1 MNLRLAASLL
11 LALTPVTAL
20 ADPTAPDP
28 QLSAWLQGRDAR
40 LIDWLPDGTL
50 LISTRFGEVRQLHRV
65 ASPLGQREQLSFGE
79 EPAEDALPSAQ
90 TATEWIQLQARGDGS
105 FLLLP
110 TQAHQSPGAPLA
122 PGLVS
127 RQRPIRAHDGHR
139 IAYGS
144 HREDGE
150 NPGLTVLD
158 PRLPTAPQRACPA
171 ARAVLAQDWSYDDAR
186 VLLIEATSS
195 DTSTLQVCD
204 LSTGKLTRI
213 EPDAGTSAKDTQV
226 IAAQFSRDGRGV
238 YFVST
243 HGDDFT
249 QLRYVDQYTRESR
262 VIARQAGADITQ
274 LTLSADGRWLA
285 WTVAEAGGDR
295 LVVRDQ
301 TTARELALAP
311 LPAGAQIGRLAFD
324 GGGTQLALSVDS
336 AQAASEVLVYTLT
349 GSTSLSVW
357 THSEQGLLPDLPR
370 VTPQQVRFASWD
382 GDERGPRQVPAWL
395 YQPPGEGPHPVL
407 IDLPDSPGARF
418 RPGWDPLLQHLVM
431 QQGWAVIAPQLR
443 GSGGYGRNWQM
454 LDNGKLREDP
464 LRDLGALLVWIRLQ
478 PDLDANRVVLRGS
491 GYGAYQVM
499 AALAQFGD
507 RLAGGITVGGFG
519 RFAPWLY
526 SHTSW
531 QRELLRSEL
540 GDERDSAVREA
551 LERISPLTRA
561 GSIRKPLLMALPP
574 ADAVNA
580 VVVDDLQTLSDRVLA
595 HGEEVTTVKA
605 PNAGPAWHRKAE
617 RDAWLQAVAQFLRR
631 RTATQ

>member
-1 MNLRLAASLL
+1 
-11 LALTPVTAL
+11 
-20 ADPTAPDP
+20 
-28 QLSAWLQGRDAR
+28 
-40 LIDWLPDGTL
+40 GTL

-65 ASPLGQREQLSFGE
+65 TSPLGQREQLSFGE

-110 TQAHQSPGAPLA
+110 TQARQLPGTPLA

-127 RQRPIRAHDGHR
+127 RQRPIRAHDGQR

-158 PRLPTAPQRACPA
+158 PRLPTAPQVACPA

-204 LSTGKLTRI
+204 LASGKLTRI
-213 EPDAGTSAKDTQV
+213 EPDAGTAAKDTQV

-262 VIARQAGADITQ
+262 VIARHAGADITQ
-274 LTLSADGRWLA
+274 LHLSADGHWLA

-301 TTARELALAP
+301 TTARVLALAP
-311 LPAGAQIGRLAFD
+311 LPAGALIGRMAFD

-349 GSTSLSVW
+349 GSTTLSVW

-370 VTPQQVRFASWD
+370 VTPQSMRFASWD
-382 GDERGPRQVPAWL
+382 GDERGPRQVPAWI

-418 RPGWDPLLQHLVM
+418 RPGWDPLLQ
-431 QQGWAVIAPQLR
+431 
-443 GSGGYGRNWQM
+443 
-454 LDNGKLREDP
+454 
-464 LRDLGALLVWIRLQ
+464 
-478 PDLDANRVVLRGS
+478 
-491 GYGAYQVM
+491 
-499 AALAQFGD
+499 
-507 RLAGGITVGGFG
+507 
-519 RFAPWLY
+519 
-526 SHTSW
+526 
-531 QRELLRSEL
+531 
-540 GDERDSAVREA
+540 
-551 LERISPLTRA
+551 
-561 GSIRKPLLMALPP
+561 
-574 ADAVNA
+574 
-580 VVVDDLQTLSDRVLA
+580 
-595 HGEEVTTVKA
+595 
-605 PNAGPAWHRKAE
+605 
-617 RDAWLQAVAQFLRR
+617 
-631 RTATQ
+631 

>member
-1 MNLRLAASLL
+1 
-11 LALTPVTAL
+11 
-20 ADPTAPDP
+20 
-28 QLSAWLQGRDAR
+28 
-40 LIDWLPDGTL
+40 
-50 LISTRFGEVRQLHRV
+50 
-65 ASPLGQREQLSFGE
+65 
-79 EPAEDALPSAQ
+79 
-90 TATEWIQLQARGDGS
+90 
-105 FLLLP
+105 
-110 TQAHQSPGAPLA
+110 
-122 PGLVS
+122 
-127 RQRPIRAHDGHR
+127 
-139 IAYGS
+139 
-144 HREDGE
+144 
-150 NPGLTVLD
+150 
-158 PRLPTAPQRACPA
+158 
-171 ARAVLAQDWSYDDAR
+171 
-186 VLLIEATSS
+186 
-195 DTSTLQVCD
+195 
-204 LSTGKLTRI
+204 
-213 EPDAGTSAKDTQV
+213 
-226 IAAQFSRDGRGV
+226 
-238 YFVST
+238 
-243 HGDDFT
+243 
-249 QLRYVDQYTRESR
+249 
-262 VIARQAGADITQ
+262 
-274 LTLSADGRWLA
+274 
-285 WTVAEAGGDR
+285 
-295 LVVRDQ
+295 
-301 TTARELALAP
+301 

-324 GGGTQLALSVDS
+324 SGGTQLALSVDS

-349 GSTSLSVW
+349 GSTALNAW

-431 QQGWAVIAPQLR
+431 QQGWAVITPQLR

-617 RDAWLQAVAQFLRR
+617 RDAWLQAIAQFLRR

>member
-90 TATEWIQLQARGDGS
+90 TATDWIQLQARGDGS

-110 TQAHQSPGAPLA
+110 TQAHQSPSAPLA

-540 GDERDSAVREA
+540 GDERDSAVRET

-580 VVVDDLQTLSDRVLA
+580 VVVDDLQTLGERVLA
-595 HGEEVTTVKA
+595 HGVEVTTVKA

-617 RDAWLQAVAQFLRR
+617 RDVWLQAVAQFLRR